1 MIDWAALARSFW
13 RLAGASLLVGASAWP
28 VAVAA
33 ALDEP
38 VSKASVEDL
47 VELLSQRLPDR
58 SFARTRMPDART
70 NLCAGQGGIVA
81 ARSDLSGA
89 IGAGS
94 PSAAGGSRTRS
105 LEVVPYAGDAT
116 PGVHLDVRFAT
127 GSDRLASEDVALLDN
142 LAAALADPRLQGT
155 RFSIAGH
162 TDVSGPAQLN
172 LELSCARALAVARH
186 LQGRGIGAES
196 MSAYGFGSQRP
207 LTLERRASAAF
218 NRRVEIRLAP

>member
-1 MIDWAALARSFW
+1 MIDWVAMARCFSW
-13 RLAGASLLVGASAWP
+13 LAGASALAGALAWP
-28 VAVAA
+28 VAVTAA
-33 ALDEP
+33 SDEP

-58 SFARTRMPDART
+58 SFIRTRLPDART
-70 NLCAGQGGIVA
+70 NLCAGQGGAVA
-81 ARSDLSGA
+81 AGGASNGA
-89 IGAGS
+89 IGAGG
-94 PSAAGGSRTRS
+94 PGAGAGSRARS

-142 LAAALADPRLQGT
+142 LAGALTDPRLQDA

-162 TDVSGPAQLN
+162 TDATGPAQLN

-186 LQGRGIGAES
+186 LQGRGIGAER

-207 LTLERRASAAF
+207 LTLERRAAAF

>member
-1 MIDWAALARSFW
+1 LRTRAVTAP
-13 RLAGASLLVGASAWP
+13 RLAGMARASLL
-28 VAVAA
+28 AA
-33 ALDEP
+33 AAFWTTAAAAAPEEP
-38 VSKASVEDL
+38 VSKASVEDF

-58 SFARTRMPDART
+58 SFTRTRLPDART
-70 NLCAGQGGIVA
+70 QLCAGQGGAAA
-81 ARSDLSGA
+81 ARGGA
-89 IGAGS
+89 DGAGS
-94 PSAAGGSRTRS
+94 PAVAGGSRTRS

-127 GSDRLASEDVALLDN
+127 GSDRLSRDDVTLLDN
-142 LAAALADPRLQGT
+142 LAAALADPRLQDT

-162 TDVSGPAQLN
+162 TDATGPAPLN

-186 LQGRGIGAES
+186 LQGRGIGAER

-207 LTLERRASAAF
+207 LTLERRAAAF

>member
-1 MIDWAALARSFW
+1 MTAP
-13 RLAGASLLVGASAWP
+13 RLAGMARASLL
-28 VAVAA
+28 AA
-33 ALDEP
+33 AAFWTTAAAAGPEEP
-38 VSKASVEDL
+38 VSKASVEDF

-58 SFARTRMPDART
+58 SFTRTRLPDART
-70 NLCAGQGGIVA
+70 HLCAGQGGA
-81 ARSDLSGA
+81 AAVGGA
-89 IGAGS
+89 AAGGGS
-94 PSAAGGSRTRS
+94 PGVEGGSRTRS

-127 GSDRLASEDVALLDN
+127 GSDRLSRDDVTLLDN

-162 TDVSGPAQLN
+162 TDATGPAPLN

-186 LQGRGIGAES
+186 LQGRGIGADR

-207 LTLERRASAAF
+207 LTLERRAAAF